1 MPRTQL
7 GTQYAKLWS
16 ASSISNLGD
25 GVSLAA
31 VPLLAAAL
39 TRDPVV
45 FAGVTVASRLP
56 WLAFSLT
63 AGEVADTV
71 DRKKLVAFVD
81 GGRFVVSALVGLGV
95 LQGWVTIWHLYGA
108 AFLLGTG
115 EVFADIAAQVLM
127 PAIVPRSE
135 LERANGRLFGA
146 EIVTNQFA
154 GPPLGSWLFAAVA
167 ASPFL
172 FDAATFAA
180 AALLVSWIRVSPQS
194 HVAPSGERER
204 PRIREGIELLW
215 RNRLIRTLALLGSAM
230 NALWTAGASILGLY
244 ALEVLGIEEAAFGLL
259 LTASGVGYAAGSF
272 TAARAI
278 ERLSRSRSLI
288 AAAASEILL
297 FVLFAAWPQPV
308 VAGVGLAVFGYFSAL
323 WDVTAVS
330 LRQSVVPDELLGR
343 VNGAYRFIQWGSMP
357 IGALLGGTIA
367 GAFGLRWPWIVA
379 AGVLT
384 LALLVAIRPL
394 ASAGVPAST

>member
-1 MPRTQL
+1 MGGPRL
-7 GTQYAKLWS
+7 GAQYSKLWS

-25 GVSLAA
+25 GVSIAA
-31 VPLLAAAL
+31 VPLLAAVL
-39 TRDPVV
+39 TRDPAV
-45 FAGVTVASRLP
+45 FAGVTVANRLP
-56 WLAFSLT
+56 WLLFALM
-63 AGEVADTV
+63 AGGVADAF
-71 DRKKLVAFVD
+71 DRKRLVAFVD
-81 GGRFVVSALVGLGV
+81 TGRFVVSALLGLGV

-115 EVFADIAAQVLM
+115 EVFADIAGQVLM

-154 GPPLGSWLFAAVA
+154 GPPIGSWLFAAVA

-194 HVAPSGERER
+194 HVAPSGERGR
-204 PRIREGIELLW
+204 PRIREGIKLLW

-244 ALEVLGIEEAAFGLL
+244 ALEVLGIEEATFGLL
-259 LTASGVGYAAGSF
+259 LTASGVGYVAGSF
-272 TAARAI
+272 TASRAI
-278 ERLSRSRSLI
+278 GRLSRSRSLI
-288 AAAASEILL
+288 AAAASEILM

-308 VAGVGLAVFGYFSAL
+308 VAGASLALFGYFSAL

-357 IGALLGGTIA
+357 IGAVLGGTIA
-367 GAFGLRWPWIVA
+367 GAFGLRWPWVVA
-379 AGVLT
+379 AVL
-384 LALLVAIRPL
+384 LSAALLVAIRPL
-394 ASAGVPAST
+394 ASADAAAST